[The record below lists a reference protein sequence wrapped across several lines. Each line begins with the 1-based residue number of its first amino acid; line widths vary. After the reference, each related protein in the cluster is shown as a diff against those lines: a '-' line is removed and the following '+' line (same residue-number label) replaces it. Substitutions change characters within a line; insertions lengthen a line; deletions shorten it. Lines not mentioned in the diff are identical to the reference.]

1 MRRVVITGVGLVTP
15 VGVGVRQ
22 SWEALLR
29 GESGIAP
36 ITRFDTANFVTKFG
50 GEVKDFKPEEFVD
63 VKEARR
69 MDRFILYAMAAAKFA
84 MESSGL
90 RIEAANADRVGV
102 YVGAGLGG
110 LETLEEY
117 HDVLRDKGP
126 RRI

>member
-1 MRRVVITGVGLVTP
+1 
-15 VGVGVRQ
+15 
-22 SWEALLR
+22 
-29 GESGIAP
+29 
-36 ITRFDTANFVTKFG
+36 
-50 GEVKDFKPEEFVD
+50 FKPEEFVD

-126 RRI
+126 RRISPFFIPMLIANLAPGSISIRYGAKG